1 MKNGTR
7 LNISIVFF
15 AFSLMIISFPS
26 GQVAYSQEKET
37 ITAIYIPLADHY
49 PGIVAYEK
57 YRDKM
62 QYADYR
68 IERMKS
74 WPLLRARFMSGEVDM
89 AFIICPQAM
98 DMFRKKPNFRWVSL
112 IHRDGNALAI
122 NDLLNADVNLPN
134 ERLLRHPDKKVAE
147 AFAKAKR
154 KLGRPTE
161 CGVPHLHA
169 THTVVLYKYL
179 RDHGKTLGLDRGEDN
194 DVIAIEVPPSKSPIF
209 IKKKNSRGIPASFE
223 QSLPWADVVETKGFG
238 HVAWYSKDV
247 MKWPPHGH
255 VECIVIATDACIR
268 EKPKALREVIH
279 HIHQAGL
286 DIEAGR
292 KEGGAGM
299 TAITNMIRKHIPEHN
314 EQAIIESLRP
324 DLNVINYRHLN
335 VDKAGLKQIMDLA
348 VEGGILREPIDI
360 DAFADESFATE
371 ITNQ

>member
-1 MKNGTR
+1 MKNGIR
-7 LNISIVFF
+7 LNKSIVFF
-15 AFSLMIISFPS
+15 AFSLMVISFLS

-57 YRDKM
+57 YRDEM

-98 DMFRKKPNFRWVSL
+98 DMFRRKPDFRWVSL

-169 THTVVLYKYL
+169 THTVVLYK
-179 RDHGKTLGLDRGEDN
+179 
-194 DVIAIEVPPSKSPIF
+194 V
-209 IKKKNSRGIPASFE
+209 SF
-223 QSLPWADVVETKGFG
+223 
-238 HVAWYSKDV
+238 
-247 MKWPPHGH
+247 
-255 VECIVIATDACIR
+255 R
-268 EKPKALREVIH
+268 
-279 HIHQAGL
+279 
-286 DIEAGR
+286 
-292 KEGGAGM
+292 
-299 TAITNMIRKHIPEHN
+299 
-314 EQAIIESLRP
+314 
-324 DLNVINYRHLN
+324 
-335 VDKAGLKQIMDLA
+335 
-348 VEGGILREPIDI
+348 
-360 DAFADESFATE
+360 
-371 ITNQ
+371 

>member
-1 MKNGTR
+1 MKNGIR
-7 LNISIVFF
+7 LNKSIVFF

-179 RDHGKTLGLDRGEDN
+179 KDHGKTLGLDSGEDN

-299 TAITNMIRKHIPEHN
+299 AAITNMIRKHIPEHN

-360 DAFADESFATE
+360 DAFADENFATE
-371 ITNQ
+371 ITDQ